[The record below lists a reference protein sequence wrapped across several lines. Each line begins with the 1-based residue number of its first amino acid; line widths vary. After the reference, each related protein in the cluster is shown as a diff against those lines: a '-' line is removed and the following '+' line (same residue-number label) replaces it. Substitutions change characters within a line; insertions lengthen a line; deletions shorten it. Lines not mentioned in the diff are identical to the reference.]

1 MDLKLHGEKPGLA
14 HDATGSR
21 LLKVSRLLHIQMLTM
36 QFSKSQ
42 ICIKP
47 SHAEF
52 SCRYIAL
59 DVKLVH
65 FQVYIGKK
73 NKCIFSPFLCHP
85 VALRTPQ
92 KRCASWTE

>member
-1 MDLKLHGEKPGLA
+1 MLGFKTSWRETGLA

-21 LLKVSRLLHIQMLTM
+21 LLKVSTLLHTQMLTM
-36 QFSKSQ
+36 QFGKSQ
-42 ICIKP
+42 TCIKP

-52 SCRYIAL
+52 SYRYIAL

-73 NKCIFSPFLCHP
+73 P
-85 VALRTPQ
+85 
-92 KRCASWTE
+92 